1 MKDVRIEINYDD
13 SKVYV
18 YYHDEVIDFV
28 DIDNF
33 TDQEVKDVVSDI
45 IDNSH

>member
-1 MKDVRIEINYDD
+1 MKDVKIEVNYND

-18 YYHDEVIDFV
+18 YYQDEVIDTV

-33 TDQEVKDVVSDI
+33 NDQEVKDVVNDI